1 MIEEKEGNRR
11 CEQCDRRTIAP
22 WHSRAAFCDDC
33 LHSDAFVTCVNRNEI
48 RTDRHAIGTDDA
60 DRWIADNWKDDNE
73 KALEDSR
80 C

>member
-11 CEQCDRRTIAP
+11 CPVCCRRTIAR
-22 WHSRAAFCDDC
+22 WHKSAEECDDC
-33 LHSDAFVTCVNRNEI
+33 FGPYFHSINRNGHGNH
-48 RTDRHAIGTDDA
+48 RVDQ
-60 DRWIADNWKDDNE
+60 WIADNWKDDNE